1 MKNSTSILAVA
12 AMVGLSALTATP
24 ANATI
29 GAYPNCSAA
38 AAAGASNILRGTP
51 GYGPHL
57 DSDSDGIGCETQGS
71 QAAPAPGPVVHA
83 PSQVA
88 QLPIGGA
95 DTGVTEQPDNDNEMG
110 ILALG
115 SLAVAGAGG
124 ALIVRRRLGKQ
135 AWRSK

>member
-1 MKNSTSILAVA
+1 MKKSTSILAVA
-12 AMVGLSALTATP
+12 AVVGLSALTATP

-57 DSDSDGIGCETQGS
+57 DSDGDGIGCETDTAGS
-71 QAAPAPGPVVHA
+71 TTAPAPGAVVQG

-88 QLPIGGA
+88 QLPVGGA
-95 DTGVTEQPDNDNEMG
+95 ATGVTQQPDNGMAF
-110 ILALG
+110 LALG
-115 SLAVAGAGG
+115 GLGVAAAGG
-124 ALIVRRRLGKQ
+124 AAIVRRRRANQ
-135 AWRSK
+135 A